1 MGQGEAGG
9 VGASAAV
16 MKYPNRAGGKRLRAI
31 PSRLAWLAVLMLLA
45 SLGFQSGL
53 PETMASADQNAA
65 ADAGYVGSRVC
76 LQCHRSIYESFSR
89 TDMGRSMSEI
99 TPAIFERIP
108 TSINIFDSRLNR
120 HFAISAHDNN
130 LYQSEYET
138 NAGGN
143 DVFRE
148 TRKLEW
154 IIGSGANGSGA
165 IVRQDDYLFEA
176 PLSFYTK
183 PNRWALSPGY
193 EFGDYGFNRPV
204 LPACISCH
212 SGEPRPV
219 LDGNGRFQEPPFV
232 ELAIGCENCHG
243 PGFSHIAAAHMGDPT
258 DSIANPAKLSPWLAD
273 NICMSCHQTGDARVL
288 QTGKTYRDFRPGTE
302 LNDTLSIFL
311 VPFSRESAP
320 KDDLLEH
327 YLSMRLSKCY
337 LKSGG
342 RLGCISCHDPHVQPS
357 QQEAPAYFRTKCLTC
372 HTEKSCAVPLSLRQ
386 HKTPPD
392 DCAGCH
398 MPKRDVT
405 VISHSVL
412 TNHRIV
418 AESEEPFPDIAFH
431 MTTPQLPDL
440 VHLSAN
446 PAKQDVPLPL
456 TLLQAYSQIML
467 AHPEYRARY
476 WAVAKQLKA
485 THPDNVYVLEAQ
497 ADEVLQEKNGEGAP
511 VAIRYL
517 EDAIERGATTPADF
531 EELTK
536 LLVAA
541 DRQSEAANVSRQGM
555 QIAPY
560 DAELY
565 RLSVKIYFTLSKTQ
579 EACQVAAE
587 GRHKFPQ
594 DDAIRNLSK
603 RCDSAPAGTS
613 N

>member
-16 MKYPNRAGGKRLRAI
+16 MKSPNCAGGKGLRAI
-31 PSRLAWLAVLMLLA
+31 PSRLAWMAVLMLLTC
-45 SLGFQSGL
+45 LGFQSGS

-99 TPAIFERIP
+99 TPALLERIA
-108 TSINIFDSRLNR
+108 TSASIFDPRLDR
-120 HFAISAHDNN
+120 HFEISMRDNN
-130 LYQSEYET
+130 LYQSEYE
-138 NAGGN
+138 AKSDGKE
-143 DVFRE
+143 VFRE
-148 TRKLEW
+148 TRKLDW

-165 IVRQDDYLFEA
+165 IVSQDDYLFEA

-183 PNRWALSPGY
+183 PHRWALSPGY

-219 LDGNGRFQEPPFV
+219 LDGNGRFQKPPFV

-258 DSIANPAKLSPWLAD
+258 DSIANPAKFSPWLAD

-288 QTGKTYRDFRPGTE
+288 QTGKTYRDFRPGAE

-311 VPFSRESAP
+311 VPFTRQSAP

-357 QQEAPAYFRTKCLTC
+357 QQEAPTFFRQKCLAC
-372 HTEKSCAVPLSLRQ
+372 HTEKSCAVPLSLRL
-386 HKTPPD
+386 HKMPPD

-418 AESEEPFPDIAFH
+418 AEAEEPFPDVAFH
-431 MTTPQLPDL
+431 LTTPQLPDL
-440 VHLSAN
+440 VQLSAN
-446 PAKQDVPLPL
+446 PAKQDAPQPL
-456 TLLQAYSQIML
+456 TLLQAYGQVML
-467 AHPEYRARY
+467 THPEYRARY
-476 WAVAKQLKA
+476 WSVAEQLKA
-485 THPDNVYVLEAQ
+485 AQPDNVQVLEAL
-497 ADEVLQEKNGEGAP
+497 ADKAVQDKNAEGSEQ
-511 VAIRYL
+511 AIRYL
-517 EDAIERGATTPADF
+517 ENAIVHGATNPADF
-531 EELTK
+531 EELGK

-541 DRQSEAANVSRQGM
+541 KRQTEAINVLHQGM
-555 QIAPY
+555 QFNPY

-565 RLSVKIYFTLSKTQ
+565 RLSTRIYFTLNKMQ
-579 EACQVAAE
+579 EACEVAAQ
-587 GRHKFPQ
+587 GKQRFPQ
-594 DDAIRNLSK
+594 DDAIRALTS
-603 RCDSAPAGTS
+603 RCAGTS
-613 N
+613 VGVSQ

>member
-1 MGQGEAGG
+1 
-9 VGASAAV
+9 VGASTAV
-16 MKYPNRAGGKRLRAI
+16 MKSANCAGGKRLRAI
-31 PSRLAWLAVLMLLA
+31 PSRLALMAVLMLLA
-45 SLGFQSGL
+45 SLGFPRGL

-99 TPAIFERIP
+99 TPALLERIP
-108 TSINIFDSRLNR
+108 TSASIFDPRLDR
-120 HFAISAHDNN
+120 HFEISMRDHN
-130 LYQSEYET
+130 LYQSEYE
-138 NAGGN
+138 AKSDGKE
-143 DVFRE
+143 VFRE
-148 TRKLEW
+148 TRKLDW

-183 PNRWALSPGY
+183 PHRWALSPGY

-219 LDGNGRFQEPPFV
+219 LDGNGRFQKPPFV

-258 DSIANPAKLSPWLAD
+258 DSIANPAKFSPWLAD

-288 QTGKTYRDFRPGTE
+288 QTGKTYRDFRPGAE

-311 VPFSRESAP
+311 VPFSRQSAP

-357 QQEAPAYFRTKCLTC
+357 QQEAPTFFRQKCLAC
-372 HTEKSCAVPLSLRQ
+372 HTEKSCAVPLSLRLHQ
-386 HKTPPD
+386 TPPD

-418 AESEEPFPDIAFH
+418 AEAEEPFPDVAFH
-431 MTTPQLPDL
+431 LTTPQLPDL
-440 VHLSAN
+440 VQLSAN
-446 PAKQDVPLPL
+446 PAKQDAPPPLI
-456 TLLQAYSQIML
+456 LLQAYGQVML
-467 AHPEYRARY
+467 THPEYRARY
-476 WAVAKQLKA
+476 WSVAEQLKA
-485 THPDNVYVLEAQ
+485 AQPDNVQVLEAL
-497 ADEVLQEKNGEGAP
+497 ADKAVQDKNAEGSEQ
-511 VAIRYL
+511 AIRYL
-517 EDAIERGATTPADF
+517 ENAIVHGATNPADF
-531 EELTK
+531 EELAE

-541 DRQSEAANVSRQGM
+541 NRQTEAVNVLHQGM
-555 QIAPY
+555 QFNPY

-565 RLSVKIYFTLSKTQ
+565 RLSTKIYFTLNKMR
-579 EACQVAAE
+579 EACEVAVQ
-587 GRHKFPQ
+587 GKQRFPQ
-594 DDAIRNLSK
+594 DDAIRALTSRCAITSVGVSK
-603 RCDSAPAGTS
+603 
-613 N
+613 

>member
-1 MGQGEAGG
+1 

-16 MKYPNRAGGKRLRAI
+16 MKSPNCAGGKRLRAI
-31 PSRLAWLAVLMLLA
+31 PSRLAWLAVLMLLT

-65 ADAGYVGSRVC
+65 ADAGYVGSRIC

-99 TPAIFERIP
+99 TPALLERIP
-108 TSINIFDSRLNR
+108 TSASIFDPSLDR
-120 HFAISAHDNN
+120 HFEISMRDNN
-130 LYQSEYET
+130 LYQSEYE
-138 NAGGN
+138 AKADGKE
-143 DVFRE
+143 VFRE
-148 TRKLEW
+148 TRKLDW

-183 PNRWALSPGY
+183 PHRWALSPGY

-219 LDGNGRFQEPPFV
+219 LDGNGRFQKPPFV

-258 DSIANPAKLSPWLAD
+258 DSIANPAKFSPWLAD

-288 QTGKTYRDFRPGTE
+288 QTGKTYRDFRPGAE

-311 VPFSRESAP
+311 VPFSRQSAP

-357 QQEAPAYFRTKCLTC
+357 QQEAPTFFRQKCLAC
-372 HTEKSCAVPLSLRQ
+372 HTEKSCAVPLSLRL
-386 HKTPPD
+386 HKTSPD

-398 MPKRDVT
+398 MPKRDVM

-412 TNHRIV
+412 TNHRIL
-418 AESEEPFPDIAFH
+418 AEAEEPFPDVAFH
-431 MTTPQLPDL
+431 LTTPQLPDL
-440 VHLSAN
+440 VQLSAN
-446 PAKQDVPLPL
+446 PAKQDVPPPL
-456 TLLQAYSQIML
+456 TLLQAYGQVML

-476 WAVAKQLKA
+476 WSVAEQLRA
-485 THPDNVYVLEAQ
+485 AQPDNVQVLEAL
-497 ADEVLQEKNGEGAP
+497 ADKAVQDKNAEGSEQ
-511 VAIRYL
+511 AIRYL
-517 EDAIERGATTPADF
+517 ENAIVHGATNPADF
-531 EELTK
+531 EELGE

-541 DRQSEAANVSRQGM
+541 NRQTEAVNVVHQGM
-555 QIAPY
+555 QFNPY

-565 RLSVKIYFTLSKTQ
+565 RLSTRIYFTLNKMR
-579 EACQVAAE
+579 EACEVAAQ
-587 GRHKFPQ
+587 GKQRFPQ
-594 DDAIRNLSK
+594 DDAIRALTSRCAVTSVGASK
-603 RCDSAPAGTS
+603 
-613 N
+613 